1 MIEQDA
7 LSTGAPLVNL
17 DQVGDALDVGM
28 LGVDRQLVVTM
39 WNHWLESAT
48 GRNAAD
54 VIGRPLDDLGVSLAP
69 AARSALERAVGGT
82 MVVLSQRLH
91 GYLIEIPAPS
101 GYEHVCQ
108 MQQSVRILPVAGAD
122 GQPAGA
128 LALIRDVTERVA
140 QEAEL
145 RSAME
150 SAQQANRA
158 KSDFL
163 AAMSHDLRTP
173 IGAMLAY
180 ADLLAEGIFGT
191 VTDVQRE
198 KLLRI
203 KQVGAQLV
211 SIVDEILTF
220 ARIEAGREPVHR
232 ESFDASQLVRD
243 AVLSVEPQAASKKL
257 ELVCRYPDRPL
268 SIDTDVM
275 KVRQI
280 LVNLLGNAVKFTDH
294 GRITVEIVDTDPEKV
309 SFVVAD
315 TGPGI
320 SEEDQRRVFDSFVQ
334 GAQSASRAQRGSG
347 LGLSVSRSLARLLGG
362 DVSLRSTPGRGSEFT
377 VTLPRSAPPRS
388 P

>member
-1 MIEQDA
+1 MIERDA

-17 DQVGDALDVGM
+17 DQIGDALDVGM

-39 WNHWLESAT
+39 WNHWMESAT
-48 GRNAAD
+48 GRSAAD
-54 VIGRPLDDLGVSLAP
+54 VVGRRLDEIDPTLT
-69 AARSALERAVGGT
+69 AASRAALERAVSGT

-101 GYEHVCQ
+101 GHEGFRR
-108 MQQSVRILPVAGAD
+108 MQQSVRILPVADAN
-122 GQPAGA
+122 GQPVGA

-150 SAQQANRA
+150 AAQEANRA

-180 ADLLAEGIFGT
+180 ADLLAQDMFGP
-191 VTDVQRE
+191 VTEVQRD

-203 KQVGAQLV
+203 KQVGAHLL

-232 ESFDASQLVRD
+232 EPFDASQLVRD
-243 AVLSVEPQAASKKL
+243 AVLSVEPLAASKQL
-257 ELVCRYPDRPL
+257 ELVCRYPERPVP
-268 SIDTDVM
+268 IETDVM

-280 LVNLLGNAVKFTDH
+280 LVNLLGNAVKFTER
-294 GRITVEIVDTDPEKV
+294 GRITVEVDGSDPASV
-309 SFVVAD
+309 AFVVAD

-320 SEEDQRRVFDSFVQ
+320 TEDDQRRIFDSFVQ
-334 GAQSASRAQRGSG
+334 GAQSAGRAQRGSG

-362 DVSLRSTPGRGSEFT
+362 DVSLRSTPGEGAEFT
-377 VTLPRSAPPRS
+377 VRLPR
-388 P
+388 